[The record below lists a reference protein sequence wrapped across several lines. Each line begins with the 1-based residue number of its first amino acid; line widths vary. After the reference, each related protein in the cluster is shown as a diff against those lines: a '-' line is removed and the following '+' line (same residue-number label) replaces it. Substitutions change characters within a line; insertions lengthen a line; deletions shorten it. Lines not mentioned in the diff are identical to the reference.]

1 MNKPQSMS
9 HKDFLIRTLAVK
21 LSVNE
26 KMIESIVNHQFQS
39 ATEAMD
45 LNHSVELSGFGK
57 FMLNVKKAHR
67 KMAKLI
73 GKRDTFQATVDD
85 ETKTEAERLKAS
97 VVVSKTI
104 DQINLLKPTIDAHD

>member
-21 LSVNE
+21 LAVNE
-26 KMIESIVNHQFQS
+26 KIIETIINHQFQS
-39 ATEAMD
+39 ANEAMD
-45 LNHSVELSGFGK
+45 LNHSIEISGFGK

-73 GKRDTFQATVDD
+73 NKRDAFQSALDD
-85 ETKTEAERLKAS
+85 INKSDAEKKRAS
-97 VVVSKTI
+97 VIVSKTN
-104 DQINLLKPTIDAHD
+104 DQINLLKPTIDHD

>member
-21 LSVNE
+21 MSVNE

-39 ATEAMD
+39 ANEAMD

-73 GKRDTFQATVDD
+73 AKRNTFQATVDD
-85 ETKTEAERLKAS
+85 ETKTEAERHKAS